1 MKQNKTYIARL
12 DTFGEALNSAYKSMQ
27 SNENIVYKDKE
38 SDLDFVDNF
47 LSAAQQSLKKNPFKP
62 SEQEREPL

>member
-1 MKQNKTYIARL
+1 
-12 DTFGEALNSAYKSMQ
+12 MQ

-62 SEQEREPL
+62 AE